1 MAFIRRAQG
10 RDWRAGFWKDGW
22 FTCSVLAV
30 QMLVVCAFSLFG
42 GLIQRPVKSLG
53 ASPLTSVNFE
63 SSFAFS
69 LPAWLFSYL
78 LASV

>member
-1 MAFIRRAQG
+1 ML
-10 RDWRAGFWKDGW
+10 
-22 FTCSVLAV
+22 TCSVLAV
-30 QMLVVCAFSLFG
+30 QMLAECAFSPLG
-42 GLIQRPVKSLG
+42 GLFQRPVKSLR
-53 ASPLTSVNFE
+53 ASPLTSISFE